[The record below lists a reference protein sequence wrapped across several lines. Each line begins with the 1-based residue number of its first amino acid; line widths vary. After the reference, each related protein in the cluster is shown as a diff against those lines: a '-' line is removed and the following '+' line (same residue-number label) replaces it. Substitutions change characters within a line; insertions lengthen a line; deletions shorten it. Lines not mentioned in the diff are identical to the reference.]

1 MTNDFFGSHTDPPPE
16 QHTDQFGSHTGFTM
30 ETGYVQYSQRTLDA
44 MAQLEAES
52 GVPQAVK
59 TV

>member
-1 MTNDFFGSHTDPPPE
+1 M
-16 QHTDQFGSHTGFTM
+16 M

-52 GVPQAVK
+52 GVPQPVK

>member
-1 MTNDFFGSHTDPPPE
+1 M
-16 QHTDQFGSHTGFTM
+16 M